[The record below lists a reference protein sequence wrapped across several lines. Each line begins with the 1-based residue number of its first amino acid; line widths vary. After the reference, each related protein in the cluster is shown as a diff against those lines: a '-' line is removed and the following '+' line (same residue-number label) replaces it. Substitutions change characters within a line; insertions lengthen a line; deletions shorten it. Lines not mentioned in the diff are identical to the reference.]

1 MLGDALSRMKIVI
14 QTIEGTFPG
23 NELKFKWHLVSS
35 PSCFLCNHVN
45 ESQVHIQCLC
55 PALKGERIRVH
66 NALATLLWSE
76 IARLADEWH
85 LHRELTVD
93 GLRGIPVP
101 IDSMDAWQRVPVCD
115 ELGEK
120 DLVLHK
126 QFCMYVYARIDFL
139 IASSYVFYT

>member
-1 MLGDALSRMKIVI
+1 M
-14 QTIEGTFPG
+14 
-23 NELKFKWHLVSS
+23 
-35 PSCFLCNHVN
+35 
-45 ESQVHIQCLC
+45 
-55 PALKGERIRVH
+55 H

-76 IARLADEWH
+76 IAHLADEWH
-85 LHRELTVD
+85 LHRELTID